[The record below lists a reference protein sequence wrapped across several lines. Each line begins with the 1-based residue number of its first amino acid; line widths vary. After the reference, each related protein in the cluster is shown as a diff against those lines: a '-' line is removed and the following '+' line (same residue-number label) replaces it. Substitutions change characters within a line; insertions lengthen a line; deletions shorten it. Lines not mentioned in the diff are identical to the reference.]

1 MTSAEYKTFEG
12 LIEAA
17 EKTDDI
23 WWAGHIWLALTGRQC
38 RSIGSIL
45 EQKSFISRTMDL
57 RGREAYRLPS
67 GLTMAIE

>member
-1 MTSAEYKTFEG
+1 MTNTEFRVFEKQIKSAGE
-12 LIEAA
+12 
-17 EKTDDI
+17 TDDI